1 MIYIGVLAL
10 GLLVL
15 LWDKTS
21 REPEA
26 ADAQPVLAEHQ
37 PSLRLGR
44 DEPSETPTTAA
55 STTSVAV
62 IEESPQNQLSASNKS
77 PLAHPMVQKIF
88 ALLNTDKVAPS
99 VYTRDLFVESQEFL
113 AALSRHDEEDPRQ
126 KLIDLAGQLQLSGI
140 LIDSRYRCALINDQV
155 LFVGDYIGPYRLQA
169 VYPDSVCL
177 QVKDEQITLS
187 FPK

>member
-1 MIYIGVLAL
+1 MTKSRMIYIGVLAL

-55 STTSVAV
+55 STT
-62 IEESPQNQLSASNKS
+62 
-77 PLAHPMVQKIF
+77 PMVQKIF